1 MSDSHDL
8 SAVEALLEERDAV
21 AGWLARVDE
30 RGSTVPESVRE
41 RVRQDYRDRLDG
53 LTDRLREHA
62 DAVGSR
68 LAADRAEHD
77 GLMRRAGAA
86 REALAEVELRH
97 GVGEYDDQRFESER
111 SRHVAELQ
119 EVEDTIGAVAD
130 RIARMEEVHAVVTA
144 PAGPRPTRSAAPVAP
159 EEPLTLPPEP
169 EPWPEEAPPEPEPE
183 PAASAGESGES
194 PVADIADLAPG
205 PEDEEP
211 DTDDLLSIFDQAA
224 ADEGPSRRG
233 PTEADPS
240 MPSYGPL
247 SFTPSGPE
255 LPRSGKSISSSSPPL
270 GLPDPDQ
277 PPRFVRPGTEGRRER
292 PEATSTSTSRAEAIR
307 VIPDPD
313 PVLPEVPPDV
323 GGDVVART
331 LRCGEC
337 GAMNRPLEWY
347 CEKCGAELSAV

>member
-1 MSDSHDL
+1 MPDSHDL

-68 LAADRAEHD
+68 LAADRSEHD

-86 REALAEVELRH
+86 RDALAEVELRH
-97 GVGEYDDQRFESER
+97 SVGEYDDQRFESER

-119 EVEDTIGAVAD
+119 DVEDTIGAVAD
-130 RIARMEEVHAVVTA
+130 RIARMEEVHAVVTT
-144 PAGPRPTRSAAPVAP
+144 PAGSRPARAAAPVAP
-159 EEPLTLPPEP
+159 EEPVTLPPEP
-169 EPWPEEAPPEPEPE
+169 EPWPEEAPPEPEP
-183 PAASAGESGES
+183 AASAGESGEAH
-194 PVADIADLAPG
+194 VADIADLAPAD
-205 PEDEEP
+205 EDEDP
-211 DTDDLLSIFDQAA
+211 DTDDLLSIFDQAD
-224 ADEGPSRRG
+224 ADEGPSGRE
-233 PTEADPS
+233 PTEADPA
-240 MPSYGPL
+240 MPTYGPL
-247 SFTPSGPE
+247 SFTPSGPD

-277 PPRFVRPGTEGRRER
+277 PPRFVRGGSEARRER
-292 PEATSTSTSRAEAIR
+292 PEATSTSRAEAIR

-313 PVLPEVPPDV
+313 PILPEVPPDV
-323 GGDVVART
+323 GGEAVART